1 MEGELT
7 GLLVNPLILLKY
19 LSLNHFNHIKEVQMY
34 KRYFLFLVLSV
45 FVSLSVSSTNAQQI
59 LDSANVL
66 YIDNTSDN
74 NIGAIGSLMNDARYR
89 EFPQSINAGTDYYGF
104 WSNNSTVYWGG
115 HYRR

>member
-19 LSLNHFNHIKEVQMY
+19 LLLNHFNHIKEVQMY

-66 YIDNTSDN
+66 YIDNASDN
-74 NIGAIGSLMNDARYR
+74 YTTINTQGTILNDPVLYPKYR
-89 EFPQSINAGTDYYGF
+89 EFPQ
-104 WSNNSTVYWGG
+104 
-115 HYRR
+115 